1 MKHLSP
7 SDLEALTRR
16 LEVLKRKV
24 LDELPCAGVDVESG
38 VLTRNHEVHSHADDA
53 EAERLDDVRFAEIE
67 VDRMTLHDIEQAQQ
81 RMAQGLY
88 GVCVDCGDEIPL
100 QRLMAQTTAIRCAA
114 CQTLAEGRRR

>member
-38 VLTRNHEVHSHADDA
+38 VLARNHEVHSHADDA

>member
-1 MKHLSP
+1 MKHLTP

-38 VLTRNHEVHSHADDA
+38 VPTRGHEVHSHADDA

-67 VDRMTLHDIEQAQQ
+67 VDRKTLHDIEQAQQ

-114 CQTLAEGRRR
+114 CQTQAEGRQR

>member
-1 MKHLSP
+1 MLH
-7 SDLEALTRR
+7 
-16 LEVLKRKV
+16 
-24 LDELPCAGVDVESG
+24 GVDVESG

-100 QRLMAQTTAIRCAA
+100 QRFMAQTTAIRCAA